1 MFFLK
6 NHVEKVKIENIKSNE
21 VYAPVEGEVIP
32 LDEVDDAVFS
42 EKILGDGVAV
52 EPDKGE
58 IYSPVKGTVSVVF
71 PTKHV
76 VGITTE
82 EGANIILHIGI
93 DTVELKGKGFDVK
106 VEQGD
111 KVEAGQLLMK
121 INPATVMVI
130 LEKTDEFKVACT
142 RDKQIR
148 AGGRLLTLERII

>member
-58 IYSPVKGTVSVVF
+58 IYSP
-71 PTKHV
+71 TKHV

-121 INPATVMVI
+121 INLPFIRKHHPATVMVI